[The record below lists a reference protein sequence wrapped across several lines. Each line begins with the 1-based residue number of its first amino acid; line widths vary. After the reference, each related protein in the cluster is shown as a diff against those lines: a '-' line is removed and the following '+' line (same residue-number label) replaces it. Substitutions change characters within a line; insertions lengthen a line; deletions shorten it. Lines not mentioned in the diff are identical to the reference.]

1 MITAREDVSGFA
13 ALADERARVLEY
25 LVRHMHETLGQ
36 TAGFLAETTEYV
48 LSAPGKL
55 LRPLLLIDACKAAG
69 GDPSLVFPAAA
80 GTEYGH
86 IASLIHDD
94 IIDGDAQRRGQDTL
108 HVKYNL
114 PAALLTG
121 DYLIFHT
128 FLCYT
133 QCADSGVSAERVL
146 KAIRMLSTT
155 CIEMCQ
161 GQALEAQVTGN
172 LATDEQTYLELIR
185 LKTATFCQSA
195 AAIGACLAGA
205 EEPVIEALSAYGTN
219 LGMTFQIMDDIL
231 SYNGS
236 SLLMGKPLT
245 SDIRNHRVTLPI
257 IYALQAGNAAIR
269 SRLEELFSASNE
281 ADHDAHQQVVHLLL
295 KTRALDRARALA
307 YRYTHKAKRQLDL
320 LPYSESRERLR
331 SLADIFLTRVQ

>member
-1 MITAREDVSGFA
+1 MITAREDVSSFA
-13 ALADERARVLEY
+13 ALADERTQILEY
-25 LVRHMHETLGQ
+25 LVGHMHETLGQ
-36 TAGFLAETTEYV
+36 TAGFLAETTDYV

-108 HVKYNL
+108 HIKYNV

-161 GQALEAQVTGN
+161 GQALESQVSGN
-172 LATDEQTYLELIR
+172 LDTDERTYLELIR

-195 AAIGACLAGA
+195 AAIGACLGGA
-205 EEPVIEALSAYGTN
+205 DDDVVDALSTYGTN
-219 LGMTFQIMDDIL
+219 LGMAFQIMDDIL
-231 SYNGS
+231 SYDGS
-236 SLLMGKPLT
+236 SFLMGKPLT
-245 SDIRNHRVTLPI
+245 SDIRNQRVTLPI
-257 IYALQAGNAAIR
+257 IYALESDDASTR
-269 SRLEELFSASNE
+269 VRLERLFAADPDTGLDTHSA
-281 ADHDAHQQVVHLLL
+281 VVHLLL
-295 KTRALDRARALA
+295 TTRALDRARALA
-307 YRYTHKAKRQLDL
+307 YRYTHKAKAQLDR
-320 LPYSESRERLR
+320 LPYTDSRERLR
-331 SLADIFLTRVQ
+331 SLADIFLTRVH